1 MKTISEIKWGKNM
14 DDPEVDALD
23 VRVFIDTALI
33 KLHKDP
39 KAFIRDEV
47 NISLNGFLEYD
58 LRIQQLQKL
67 AEEREKA

>member
-39 KAFIRDEV
+39 KSFIRDEV
-47 NISLNGFLEYD
+47 NISLNCFLESD
-58 LRIQQLQKL
+58 PRIQEMQKE
-67 AEEREKA
+67 AQEKI